1 MSDEKSRRAPAT
13 ARKPK
18 SAKGNRKR
26 ATGRLQGG
34 GIILDNV
41 LDVVFDGAYFVDAQR
56 RILKWNAGASSL
68 TGFSEQ
74 DVLGHYCYDNIL
86 MHVDGC
92 GVELCKCGCPLQK
105 TLDDGKSRQAA
116 VYLRHKHGYRVPV
129 SVRIVPITGANGKV
143 VGALETFR
151 VTDKLDYWKART
163 AELEGLAFIDQV
175 TGIPN
180 RRFQETQLDRLL
192 HEFQCID
199 EPFIL
204 GMIDL
209 DHFKLTNDSHG
220 HQTGDCVLRLVG
232 QTLLNCMRGT
242 DIVGRW
248 GGDEFAVLLPRTDV
262 TKARQIL
269 ERARV
274 LVAESA
280 TPIESGIVKTSVSI
294 GAVIVTRKDDRVS
307 LLQKAD
313 RQLYLA
319 KQRGRNYCCVG

>member
-1 MSDEKSRRAPAT
+1 MPDKKIDEAPAT

-18 SAKGNRKR
+18 STKGNRKR
-26 ATGRLQGG
+26 VNELLPGDGHL
-34 GIILDNV
+34 LDSV
-41 LDVVFDGAYFVDAQR
+41 LDVVFDGAYFVDTQR

-68 TGFSEQ
+68 TGFSDR

-92 GVELCKCGCPLQK
+92 GAELCKCECPLQK
-105 TLDDGKSRQAA
+105 TLDDGQSRQAA

-129 SVRIVPITGANGKV
+129 SVRIVPIAGPNGKV

-151 VTDKLDYWKART
+151 VTDEPDYWKART
-163 AELEGLAFIDQV
+163 AELEGMAFIDQL
-175 TGIPN
+175 TSIPN
-180 RRFQETQLDRLL
+180 RRFLETQLDRLL
-192 HEFQCID
+192 HEFQYIH

-204 GMIDL
+204 GMLDL
-209 DHFKLTNDSHG
+209 DHFRHANDKHG
-220 HQTGDCVLRLVG
+220 HQIGDCVLRLVG
-232 QTLLNCMRGT
+232 QTLLNCVRGT

-248 GGDEFAVLLPRTDV
+248 GGDEFVVLLPRTNL

-269 ERARV
+269 ERAR
-274 LVAESA
+274 LMVADSA
-280 TPIESGIVKTSVSI
+280 TPIEGGTLKTSVSI
-294 GAVIVTRKDDRVS
+294 GAVIVTREDDRVS

-319 KQRGRNYCCVG
+319 KQQGRNYCCVE